1 MWTKFVFEVV
11 LLTVF
16 GVFGLIG
23 NVTLVRMFLKS
34 EVRLNFHLIMILLAL
49 YDTLLIVSFMLVI
62 AIPDISLEY
71 KTHGLYYS
79 IGPIAMPLLQ
89 VAITGSAYCTICV
102 SFERYMT
109 VCHPFYMASKRW
121 SAMRYIIPV
130 IVFSFLYNTSRFFE
144 FYTQRVYLD
153 KDQIFENGTTLDG
166 EHAVEKDEIGNYVY
180 QIGVSEFRENKYY
193 IEIYIVAMNFIFN
206 GIIPFASII
215 TLNSMVYLQLKRVMN
230 AKCSENLVSHFFPT
244 NEAKKKGGTKTDEI
258 LQAKINLIVASVFIL
273 CNSAR
278 WIPNIAELLD
288 TIFKSDF
295 EQLEWIETTG
305 YISNCLIVLNSSV
318 NFYIYYFFHHG
329 ISFIPKK

>member
-1 MWTKFVFEVV
+1 MWTKFVFEVL
-11 LLTVF
+11 LLTIF
-16 GVFGLIG
+16 GVLGLIG
-23 NVTLVRMFLKS
+23 NVSLVRMFLKS

-62 AIPDISLEY
+62 SIPDISLEY

-89 VAITGSAYCTICV
+89 VSITGSAYCTICV

-109 VCHPFYMASKRW
+109 VCHPFYMASKSW
-121 SAMRYIIPV
+121 SAKRYIIPV

-153 KDQIFENGTTLDG
+153 KDQIFENGITLDG
-166 EHAVEKDEIGNYVY
+166 KHTVENDEIGNYIY

-206 GIIPFASII
+206 GVIPFASIV

-230 AKCSENLVSHFFPT
+230 AKCSENLVSHFFPS
-244 NEAKKKGGTKTDEI
+244 NEAKKKGGTKTEEI
-258 LQAKINLIVASVFIL
+258 LQAQINLIVASIFIL

-295 EQLEWIETTG
+295 EQLEWVETTG

-318 NFYIYYFFHHG
+318 NFYIYYFSHHG
-329 ISFIPKK
+329 ISFISKK